1 MRKNL
6 RYFLILIGMLPLLA
20 LAWVVVQLQTSRLH
34 LLGANGRICPCEFG
48 GISRLPDGTYRL
60 AVPDAPGEVIWVE
73 ANSLGDEFMFTEA
86 YVLPWFGRTR
96 AEINM
101 DGEALIR
108 P

>member
-1 MRKNL
+1 MRKA
-6 RYFLILIGMLPLLA
+6 ILYPLLFPGVLCLLV
-20 LAWVVVQLQTSRLH
+20 LAWSTVQLQTTHLH
-34 LLGANGRICPCEFG
+34 LLGADGRICPCEFG